1 MALEHKKM
9 SVISVYSKAKKKVSE
24 IDLDARIFDSDV
36 KGHLIHE
43 VIRMQMARK
52 RSGSASTKTRSMIRG
67 GGAKPW
73 RQKGTGRARAGTIRS
88 PLWRGGGVVF
98 GPSPRKYDLA
108 VPKKVRKGALR
119 SALSLRNK
127 EGKLWVLKDLKF
139 EEIKTKGFVQFMETF
154 GFDDAL
160 VVLDE
165 KNINLERS
173 ARNVPGVK
181 VLRVEGLNVYDI
193 LSHGNLVFVEE
204 AVQRIQEVL

>member
-1 MALEHKKM
+1 M
-9 SVISVYSKAKKKVSE
+9 SAISIYSKAKKKVSE
-24 IDLDARIFDSDV
+24 IDLDTRIFDSDV
-36 KGHLIHE
+36 KSHLIYE
-43 VIRMQMARK
+43 VVRMQMARK

-127 EGKLWVLKDLKF
+127 EGKLWVLKDLEF
-139 EEIKTKGFVQFMETF
+139 GEIKTKRFVQFMETF
-154 GFDDAL
+154 RFNNAL
-160 VVLDE
+160 IVLDKE
-165 KNINLERS
+165 NINVERS

-193 LSHGNLVFVEE
+193 LSHENLVFVGE
-204 AVQRIQEVL
+204 AVQRIQEIL

>member
-1 MALEHKKM
+1 M
-9 SVISVYSKAKKKVSE
+9 SAISVYSKAKKKVLE

-36 KGHLIHE
+36 KSHLIYE
-43 VIRMQMARK
+43 VVRMQMARK

-127 EGKLWVLKDLKF
+127 EGKLWVLKDLEF
-139 EEIKTKGFVQFMETF
+139 GEIKTKRFVQFMETF
-154 GFDDAL
+154 RFNNAL
-160 VVLDE
+160 IVLDKE
-165 KNINLERS
+165 NINVERS

-193 LSHGNLVFVEE
+193 LSHENLVFVGE
-204 AVQRIQEVL
+204 AVQRIQEIL

>member
-1 MALEHKKM
+1 MTT
-9 SVISVYSKAKKKVSE
+9 VSVYSKAKENVSE
-24 IDLDARIFDSDV
+24 IDLDDRIFNSDV
-36 KGHLIHE
+36 KSDLVHD
-43 VIRMQMARK
+43 VVRMQMARR
-52 RSGSASTKTRSMIRG
+52 RSGSASTKTRSMVRG

-119 SALSLRNK
+119 SVLSLRNR
-127 EGKLWVLKDLKF
+127 EGKLWVLRDF
-139 EEIKTKGFVQFMETF
+139 DFGEIKTKRFVEFMEIF
-154 GFDDAL
+154 GFHNAL
-160 VVLDE
+160 IVLDKE
-165 KNINLERS
+165 NINVEKS

-193 LSHGNLVFVEE
+193 LSHENLVFVEG
-204 AVQRIQEVL
+204 AVQRIQEIL

>member
-1 MALEHKKM
+1 MVTIDL
-9 SVISVYSKAKKKVSE
+9 YSQAKEKVSE
-24 IDLDARIFDSDV
+24 IDLNDRIFNSDV
-36 KGHLIHE
+36 KGHLLHD
-43 VIRMQMARK
+43 VVRMQMARK
-52 RSGSASTKTRSMIRG
+52 RSGSASTKTRSMVRG

-108 VPKKVRKGALR
+108 VPKKVRRGALR

-127 EGKLWVLKDLKF
+127 EGKLWVLRDL
-139 EEIKTKGFVQFMETF
+139 EIGEIKTKRFVQFMEAF
-154 GFDDAL
+154 GFDNAL
-160 VVLDE
+160 IVIDKE
-165 KNINLERS
+165 DINVERS

-193 LSHGNLVFVEE
+193 LSHENLVFVEE

>member
-1 MALEHKKM
+1 MTA
-9 SVISVYSKAKKKVSE
+9 ISVYSKAKEKVSE
-24 IDLDARIFDSDV
+24 IDLVPRIFDTEV
-36 KGHLIHE
+36 KEHLIHD
-43 VIRMQMARK
+43 VVRMQLARR
-52 RSGSASTKTRSMIRG
+52 RSGSASTKTRSMVRG

-108 VPKKVRKGALR
+108 LPKKVRRGALR

-127 EGKLWVLKDLKF
+127 EGRLWVLKDLEF
-139 EEIKTKGFVQFMETF
+139 GEIKTRNFVEFMQAF
-154 GFDDAL
+154 GFDSAL
-160 VVLDE
+160 VVLDRADANVE
-165 KNINLERS
+165 KS

-193 LSHGNLVFVEE
+193 LSHENLVFVEE
-204 AVQRIQEVL
+204 AVQRVQEVL

>member
-1 MALEHKKM
+1 MTT
-9 SVISVYSKAKKKVSE
+9 VSVYSKAKENVSE
-24 IDLDARIFDSDV
+24 IDLDDRIFNSEVKSHLVHDV
-36 KGHLIHE
+36 
-43 VIRMQMARK
+43 VRMQMARR
-52 RSGSASTKTRSMIRG
+52 RSGSASTKTRSMVRG

-119 SALSLRNK
+119 SVLSLRNR
-127 EGKLWVLKDLKF
+127 EGKLWVLRDF
-139 EEIKTKGFVQFMETF
+139 DFGEIKTKRFVEFMETF
-154 GFDDAL
+154 GFHNAL
-160 VVLDE
+160 IVLDKE
-165 KNINLERS
+165 NINVEKS

-193 LSHGNLVFVEE
+193 LSHENLVFVEK

>member
-1 MALEHKKM
+1 M
-9 SVISVYSKAKKKVSE
+9 SAISVYSKGKKKVSE

-36 KGHLIHE
+36 KDHLIHD
-43 VIRMQMARK
+43 VVRMQMARK

-108 VPKKVRKGALR
+108 IPKKVRKGALR

-127 EGKLWVLKDLKF
+127 EGKLWILKDLKF
-139 EEIKTKGFVQFMETF
+139 KEIKTKRFVKFMDAF
-154 GFDDAL
+154 GFDNAL
-160 VVLDE
+160 VVLDKE
-165 KNINLERS
+165 DINVERS
-173 ARNVPGVK
+173 ARNIPGVK
-181 VLRVEGLNVYDI
+181 ILRVEGLNVYDI
-193 LSHGNLVFVEE
+193 LSHENLVFLEG
-204 AVQRIQEVL
+204 AIQRIQEVL

>member
-1 MALEHKKM
+1 M
-9 SVISVYSKAKKKVSE
+9 SSLNVYSNAKKKVSE
-24 IDLDARIFDSDV
+24 IDLDDRIFNSDV
-36 KGHLIHE
+36 KDHLIYD
-43 VIRMQMARK
+43 VVRMQMARK

-73 RQKGTGRARAGTIRS
+73 RQKGTGRARVGTIRS

-98 GPSPRKYDLA
+98 GPHPKKYDIP

-119 SALSLRNK
+119 SLLSLKNK

-139 EEIKTKGFVQFMETF
+139 GEIKTKKFAQFMETF
-154 GFDDAL
+154 GFDNAL
-160 VVLDE
+160 IVLPERDINVE
-165 KNINLERS
+165 KS

-181 VLRVEGLNVYDI
+181 VLRVEGLNVYDL
-193 LSHGNLVFVEE
+193 LSHENVVFLKE

>member
-1 MALEHKKM
+1 M
-9 SVISVYSKAKKKVSE
+9 SAISVYSKAKKKVSE
-24 IDLDARIFDSDV
+24 IDLDARIFNSDV
-36 KGHLIHE
+36 KSHLIYE
-43 VIRMQMARK
+43 VVRMQMARK

-127 EGKLWVLKDLKF
+127 EGKLWVLKDLEF
-139 EEIKTKGFVQFMETF
+139 GEIKTKRFVQFMETF
-154 GFDDAL
+154 RFNNAL
-160 VVLDE
+160 IVLDKE
-165 KNINLERS
+165 NINVERS

-193 LSHGNLVFVEE
+193 LSHENLVFVGET
-204 AVQRIQEVL
+204 VQRIQEVL